1 MRAERVSTSKALQV
15 ECPTCGA
22 TAKHRCRYTKGP
34 QKGQIATTSHK
45 ARNDIVRGGTRI
57 ADVLNDARPVHP
69 KVNTQYHNIVQIGD
83 IVIQIPIGTRISYQI
98 NG

>member
-45 ARNDIVRGGTRI
+45 ARNDIVRGGTAI

-69 KVNTQYHNIVQIGD
+69 RVNGYRTIKVGD
-83 IVIQIPIGTRISYQI
+83 LVIKVPSGTPVTFE
-98 NG
+98 